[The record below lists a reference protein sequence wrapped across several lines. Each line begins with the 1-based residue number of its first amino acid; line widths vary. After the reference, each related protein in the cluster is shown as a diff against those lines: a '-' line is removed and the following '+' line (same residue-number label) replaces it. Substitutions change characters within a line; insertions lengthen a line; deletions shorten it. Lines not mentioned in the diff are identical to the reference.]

1 MRSPLSVAA
10 WLGCTWNNDH
20 VPSTSKPARRPQPS
34 SAHGRSK
41 PSKRD
46 AILDAMLEV
55 VAERGFHDAPMS
67 IIAERAGAS
76 AGVIYH
82 HFASKEEI
90 IQALYQ
96 RLSELKRRQILE
108 GYTPAMDPRDAFVQ
122 IALNAYRFYRQHQ
135 RELRFLEQFELAGF
149 PCPPPTVEEQE
160 QISDFEHRFVPRSR
174 GGVLNELPDDVYREL
189 TMGVI
194 LRLAKLPQELPES
207 TLQELAQKV
216 WEVVRAA
223 D

>member
-1 MRSPLSVAA
+1 
-10 WLGCTWNNDH
+10 
-20 VPSTSKPARRPQPS
+20 
-34 SAHGRSK
+34 
-41 PSKRD
+41 
-46 AILDAMLEV
+46 MLEV

-67 IIAERAGAS
+67 LIAERAGAS

-90 IQALYQ
+90 IQALYR

-149 PCPPPTVEEQE
+149 PCPPPTLKQQE
-160 QISDFEHRFVPRSR
+160 QISDFERKKSRNPPSRNWRRKSGKSSAPRTSEKTKTR
-174 GGVLNELPDDVYREL
+174 DLLERTFG
-189 TMGVI
+189 
-194 LRLAKLPQELPES
+194 RLM
-207 TLQELAQKV
+207 
-216 WEVVRAA
+216 
-223 D
+223 

>member
-1 MRSPLSVAA
+1 
-10 WLGCTWNNDH
+10 
-20 VPSTSKPARRPQPS
+20 
-34 SAHGRSK
+34 
-41 PSKRD
+41 
-46 AILDAMLEV
+46 MLEV

-67 IIAERAGAS
+67 LIAKRSGAS

-82 HFASKEEI
+82 HFSSKEEI

-96 RLSELKRRQILE
+96 RLSELKRRQILA
-108 GYTPAMDPRDAFVQ
+108 GYTPGTDARDAFVQ
-122 IALNAYRFYRQHQ
+122 VALNAYRFYRQHQ

-149 PCPPPTVEEQE
+149 PCPPPPTLEEEAQV
-160 QISDFEHRFVPRSR
+160 SDFERRFTPRSR

-194 LRLAKLPQELPES
+194 LRLAKLPKELSES

-216 WEVVRAA
+216 WEVVKAPEQN
-223 D
+223 